1 MELAKVNSD
10 LEIEFPS
17 SIKKWLSAESE
28 LAVFLQGDIMVLK
41 KIQIPAISTV
51 AKRKAGEEMA
61 LSEIVEEVHRYRDEK
76 RRE

>member
-1 MELAKVNSD
+1 MELAKINSD

-41 KIQIPAISTV
+41 KIQIPPISTI
-51 AKRKAGEEMA
+51 AEQKAGQEMA
-61 LSEIVEEVHRYRDEK
+61 LAEIVEEVHRYRDEK
-76 RRE
+76 RSE